1 MPTVRQQEV
10 TRVLAELASGAPSA
24 VEKLTP
30 LVYDELRALAQ
41 SFFSHQ
47 RPNHT
52 LQPTALVHEAYMR
65 LVGRSPTPWSGR
77 AHFFATAAKV
87 MRQLLADHARR
98 HGAAKRGG
106 GWGKI
111 TLDEAVSP
119 TSTPDID
126 LIALDEALNRLTKL
140 HERQGQIVELRF
152 LAGLTVEETAQV
164 LGSSPRTVE
173 LDWRMARAWL
183 RRELGDD

>member
-10 TRVLAELASGAPSA
+10 TRVLAELASGDRSA
-24 VEKLTP
+24 VERLTP

-41 SFFSHQ
+41 SFFSYQ
-47 RPNHT
+47 RPDHT

-65 LVGRSPTPWSGR
+65 LVDQSRTTWTDR
-77 AHFFATAAKV
+77 THFFATAAKV

-98 HGAAKRGG
+98 HLAAGG

-111 TLDEAVSP
+111 TLDEAVTP
-119 TSTPDID
+119 TSMPDID
-126 LIALDEALNRLTKL
+126 LIALDEALTRLTRL